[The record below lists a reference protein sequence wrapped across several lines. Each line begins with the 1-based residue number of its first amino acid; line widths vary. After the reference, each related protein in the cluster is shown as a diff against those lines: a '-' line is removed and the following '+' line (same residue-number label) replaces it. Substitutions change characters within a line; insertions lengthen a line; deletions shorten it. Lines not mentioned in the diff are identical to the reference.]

1 MTDYQIVE
9 TMITYG
15 GSFAQ
20 KLGQAFRCA
29 DDRNRARLQAAFPDL
44 WEQYKELAEM
54 QEQRARERSA

>member
-20 KLGQAFRCA
+20 KLAEAWRCA
-29 DDRNRARLQAAFPDL
+29 DEHNQQRLKDAFPDYWL
-44 WEQYKELAEM
+44 QYRLMAARR
-54 QEQRARERSA
+54 EQRAAERSA